1 MESETIND
9 IYFYEL
15 SDIILKNQSD
25 FLEYEKWLF
34 KNGTNVSKDLV
45 LKKSKS
51 LFPINSRKW
60 KSCRLLYV
68 LAPDWLKLGLF
79 KLFDKLSFKML

>member
-1 MESETIND
+1 MIVGIENKKRITPINN

-15 SDIILKNQSD
+15 NDIILKNQSD

-34 KNGTNVSKDLV
+34 ANGTNISKDLV

-51 LFPINSRKW
+51 LFPINSRK
-60 KSCRLLYV
+60 
-68 LAPDWLKLGLF
+68 
-79 KLFDKLSFKML
+79 